1 MSKRMPKLVW
11 LMPVLSIMSATPAF
25 ADGAIKQTKGDFE
38 DKFRQLEEVL
48 PTPNVYR
55 NAAGEPGHQ
64 YWQQQVDYDIDV
76 TLDEEKRRIDASEE
90 IVYHNNAPDTLK
102 YLWIQLDQNKFRD
115 DSMSALTTTF
125 GGIGNRGPATS
136 AASGSSPAKLSM
148 GAIRRQQFVDDNELG
163 YQIKKVTD
171 GRGKPL
177 HYVIVGTLM
186 RVDLAEPLKPGK
198 KTELNIDFGYNIVEE
213 DAVSAR
219 SGYEHFPDDEREG
232 GNDIFLLAQWF
243 PRLAAYTDYEAWT
256 NKEFIGR
263 GEFTLEFGD
272 YEVSMTV
279 PADHIV
285 SSTGVLQN
293 PRDVLTSEQRDRLE
307 EAEDADRP
315 VFIVTP
321 EEALENEKE
330 GTSDTK
336 TWHFKAD
343 NVRDFA
349 WASSRKFMWDAKGV
363 KQGGPQK
370 HVMAMSFW
378 PKEGG
383 DLWKK
388 YSTESIVHTL
398 EVYNRFTFNY
408 PYPTAQSVNGP
419 VGGMEY
425 PMITFNGPRT
435 ELQDDGSRTYSL
447 AEKRFLIGVV
457 IHEVGH
463 TYFPMI
469 VNSDE
474 RQWTWMDEGL
484 NSFLDGVAGREWD
497 PDIPWGVEPRDVT
510 GYMKSQTQVPI
521 MTQSDSVL
529 RLGPNAYTKPA
540 VALNILR
547 ETILG
552 RELFDFAF
560 KEYAQRWMF
569 KRPTPSDF
577 FRTMEEASGVDLD
590 WFWRGWFYTTDHVDI
605 SLDKVYKL
613 RLDTED
619 PDIDYARERQ
629 FEKDK
634 PMSLTVERNKDE
646 GRKLW
651 VERFPDITDFYDEN
665 DQFTV
670 TNKERNKYQSWLK
683 KLEPWERKAFERA
696 IEEDK
701 NYYVMEFSNV
711 GGLVMPIIL
720 EMTFADGTK
729 EMMRIPAEIWR
740 RTPKAVSK
748 LVVTDKDKELVSVT
762 VDPRWETADVDVE
775 NNHYPRQIIPSRIEA
790 YKSSSTKTGA
800 RRDIMQDIKTELKT
814 DDEDGEKK
822 EGDDN

>member
-1 MSKRMPKLVW
+1 MRRILLALCALTLLPISTLH
-11 LMPVLSIMSATPAF
+11 
-25 ADGAIKQTKGDFE
+25 ADAIKQTKGNFE
-38 DKFRQLEEVL
+38 DKFRQLDEVL

-64 YWQQQVDYDIDV
+64 YWQQQVDYTIAARLIEDQRRLEATQDI
-76 TLDEEKRRIDASEE
+76 T
-90 IVYHNNAPDTLK
+90 YYNNSPDTLK
-102 YLWIQLDQNKFRD
+102 YLWVQLDQNKFKD

-125 GGIGNRGPATS
+125 GGIGNRGPGTKSISDDEPAQISLS
-136 AASGSSPAKLSM
+136 AL
-148 GAIRRQQFVDDNELG
+148 RRQQFVDDTELG
-163 YQIKKVTD
+163 YTISRVVD
-171 GRGKPL
+171 GLGNTL
-177 HYVIVGTLM
+177 SYTTVGTLM
-186 RVDLAEPLKPGK
+186 RVDLLTPLKSGER
-198 KTELNIDFGYNIVEE
+198 TRFTMDFAFNIVEE

-219 SGYEHFPDDEREG
+219 AGYEHFPDDAREG

-263 GEFTLEFGD
+263 GEFTLEFGNYD
-272 YEVSMTV
+272 VSLTV

-285 SSTGVLQN
+285 SATGVLQN
-293 PRDVLTSEQRDRLE
+293 PKDVLTEEQQRRLDQAKT
-307 EAEDADRP
+307 AERT
-315 VFIVTP
+315 VFVVTE
-321 EEALENEKE
+321 EEALENEKA
-330 GTSDTK
+330 GTSDSK
-336 TWHFKAD
+336 TWRFTAK

-349 WASSRKFMWDAKGV
+349 WASSRKFMWDARGYQ
-363 KQGGPQK
+363 QGGDVMPV
-370 HVMAMSFW
+370 VMAMSFF

-388 YSTESIVHTL
+388 YSTESIIHTMD
-398 EVYNRFTFNY
+398 VYTRFSFDY
-408 PYPTAQSVNGP
+408 PYPVAQSVNGP

-435 ELQDDGSRTYSL
+435 ELQDDGSRTYSQ

-463 TYFPMI
+463 IYFPMI

-497 PDIPWGVEPRDVT
+497 PTIPWGVEPRDIT
-510 GYMKSQTQVPI
+510 GYMKSSVQVPI

-540 VALNILR
+540 AALNILR

-560 KEYAQRWMF
+560 KEYAQRWMY

-605 SLDKVYKL
+605 SIDRVYQL
-613 RLDTED
+613 RLDTQD
-619 PDIDYARERQ
+619 PDIDFARERQ
-629 FEKDK
+629 EELDK
-634 PMSLTVERNKDE
+634 PKSLTDERNKAE
-646 GRKLW
+646 GKELW
-651 VERFPDITDFYDEN
+651 VDRFSDISDFYDEN
-665 DQFTV
+665 DRFTV
-670 TNKERNKYQSWLK
+670 TNKERNSYKKFLK
-683 KLEPWERKAFERA
+683 DLKPWERKALERA
-696 IEEDK
+696 VAEDK
-701 NYYVMEFSNV
+701 NYYVMDFSNH

-720 EMTFADGTK
+720 EMTFTDGSTD
-729 EMMRIPAEIWR
+729 MMRIPAEIWR

-748 LVVTDKDKELVSVT
+748 LIITDKELASVT
-762 VDPRWETADVDVE
+762 VDPRWETADVDTQ
-775 NNHYPRQIIPSRIEA
+775 NNHYPRKIIKSRIES
-790 YKSSSTKTGA
+790 YKSKPRSGKVY
-800 RRDIMQDIKTELKT
+800 RDIMHDSTTELKT
-814 DDEDGEKK
+814 EDDDATED
-822 EGDDN
+822 EGSSDDNEG

>member
-1 MSKRMPKLVW
+1 
-11 LMPVLSIMSATPAF
+11 
-25 ADGAIKQTKGDFE
+25 
-38 DKFRQLEEVL
+38 
-48 PTPNVYR
+48 
-55 NAAGEPGHQ
+55 
-64 YWQQQVDYDIDV
+64 
-76 TLDEEKRRIDASEE
+76 
-90 IVYHNNAPDTLK
+90 
-102 YLWIQLDQNKFRD
+102 
-115 DSMSALTTTF
+115 
-125 GGIGNRGPATS
+125 
-136 AASGSSPAKLSM
+136 
-148 GAIRRQQFVDDNELG
+148 
-163 YQIKKVTD
+163 
-171 GRGKPL
+171 
-177 HYVIVGTLM
+177 
-186 RVDLAEPLKPGK
+186 
-198 KTELNIDFGYNIVEE
+198 
-213 DAVSAR
+213 
-219 SGYEHFPDDEREG
+219 
-232 GNDIFLLAQWF
+232 
-243 PRLAAYTDYEAWT
+243 
-256 NKEFIGR
+256 
-263 GEFTLEFGD
+263 
-272 YEVSMTV
+272 
-279 PADHIV
+279 
-285 SSTGVLQN
+285 
-293 PRDVLTSEQRDRLE
+293 
-307 EAEDADRP
+307 
-315 VFIVTP
+315 
-321 EEALENEKE
+321 
-330 GTSDTK
+330 
-336 TWHFKAD
+336 
-343 NVRDFA
+343 
-349 WASSRKFMWDAKGV
+349 
-363 KQGGPQK
+363 
-370 HVMAMSFW
+370 
-378 PKEGG
+378 
-383 DLWKK
+383 
-388 YSTESIVHTL
+388 
-398 EVYNRFTFNY
+398 
-408 PYPTAQSVNGP
+408 
-419 VGGMEY
+419 EY

-457 IHEVGH
+457 IHEIGH
-463 TYFPMI
+463 NYFPMI

-560 KEYAQRWMF
+560 KEYAERWMF

-634 PMSLTVERNKDE
+634 PMSLTVERNKEE

-696 IEEDK
+696 VEEDK

-790 YKSSSTKTGA
+790 YKSKRTKTGA

-814 DDEDGEKK
+814 DEDEDGEKK

>member
-1 MSKRMPKLVW
+1 M
-11 LMPVLSIMSATPAF
+11 I
-25 ADGAIKQTKGDFE
+25 
-38 DKFRQLEEVL
+38 
-48 PTPNVYR
+48 
-55 NAAGEPGHQ
+55 
-64 YWQQQVDYDIDV
+64 
-76 TLDEEKRRIDASEE
+76 
-90 IVYHNNAPDTLK
+90 
-102 YLWIQLDQNKFRD
+102 
-115 DSMSALTTTF
+115 
-125 GGIGNRGPATS
+125 
-136 AASGSSPAKLSM
+136 
-148 GAIRRQQFVDDNELG
+148 
-163 YQIKKVTD
+163 
-171 GRGKPL
+171 
-177 HYVIVGTLM
+177 
-186 RVDLAEPLKPGK
+186 
-198 KTELNIDFGYNIVEE
+198 
-213 DAVSAR
+213 
-219 SGYEHFPDDEREG
+219 
-232 GNDIFLLAQWF
+232 
-243 PRLAAYTDYEAWT
+243 
-256 NKEFIGR
+256 
-263 GEFTLEFGD
+263 
-272 YEVSMTV
+272 
-279 PADHIV
+279 
-285 SSTGVLQN
+285 
-293 PRDVLTSEQRDRLE
+293 
-307 EAEDADRP
+307 
-315 VFIVTP
+315 
-321 EEALENEKE
+321 
-330 GTSDTK
+330 
-336 TWHFKAD
+336 
-343 NVRDFA
+343 
-349 WASSRKFMWDAKGV
+349 
-363 KQGGPQK
+363 
-370 HVMAMSFW
+370 
-378 PKEGG
+378 
-383 DLWKK
+383 
-388 YSTESIVHTL
+388 
-398 EVYNRFTFNY
+398 
-408 PYPTAQSVNGP
+408 SVNGP
-419 VGGMEY
+419 VHGMEY

>member
-1 MSKRMPKLVW
+1 MLIYLP
-11 LMPVLSIMSATPAF
+11 SANA
-25 ADGAIKQTKGDFE
+25 AIKQTKGDFE
-38 DKFRQLEEVL
+38 DKFRQLDEVL

-76 TLDEEKRRIDASEE
+76 KLLEGERRIEASET
-90 IVYHNNAPDTLK
+90 ITYHNNSPDTLK

-125 GGIGNRGPATS
+125 GGIGNRGPATQ
-136 AASGSSPAKLSM
+136 AASGNKPAQLSM
-148 GAIRRQQFVDDNELG
+148 GALRRQQFVDDNELG
-163 YQIKKVTD
+163 YTISRVEDKSGNDLRHTT
-171 GRGKPL
+171 
-177 HYVIVGTLM
+177 VGTLM
-186 RVDLAEPLKPGK
+186 RVDLAAPLKPGK
-198 KTELNIDFGYNIVEE
+198 KVTFDIDFAFNIVEE

-219 SGYEHFPDDEREG
+219 AGYEHFPDDEREG

-263 GEFTLEFGD
+263 GEFTLEFGN
-272 YEVSMTV
+272 YEVDITV

-285 SSTGVLQN
+285 SSTGELQN
-293 PRDVLTSEQRDRLE
+293 PKDVLTKTQRERLKK
-307 EAEDADRP
+307 AEKADRI
-315 VFIVTP
+315 VFVVTP
-321 EEALENEKE
+321 EEAIENEKE
-330 GTSDTK
+330 GTSKLK
-336 TWHFKAD
+336 TWTFKAK

-349 WASSRKFMWDAKGV
+349 WASSRKFAWDARGYQ
-363 KQGGPQK
+363 QGGDTQPL
-370 HVMAMSFW
+370 VMAMSFY

-383 DLWKK
+383 ELWQK
-388 YSTESIVHTL
+388 YSTESIIHTMD
-398 EVYNRFTFNY
+398 VYSRFSFDY
-408 PYPTAQSVNGP
+408 PYPVAQSVNGP

-463 TYFPMI
+463 IYFPMT

-497 PDIPWGVEPRDVT
+497 PTIPWGVEPRDIT

-540 VALNILR
+540 AALNILR

-590 WFWRGWFYTTDHVDI
+590 WFWRGWFYSTDHVDI
-605 SLDKVYKL
+605 SLDSVYKL
-613 RLDTED
+613 RLNTED
-619 PDIDYARERQ
+619 PDIDFTRER
-629 FEKDK
+629 EAEMDK
-634 PMSLTVERNKDE
+634 PKSLTDIRNKQE
-646 GRKLW
+646 GKELW
-651 VERFPDITDFYDEN
+651 VDRFDDISDFYDEN
-665 DQFTV
+665 DRYTV
-670 TNKERNKYQSWLK
+670 TNKERNKYK
-683 KLEPWERKAFERA
+683 KFMDKLEPWERAAFERA
-696 IEEDK
+696 VKEDK
-701 NYYVMEFSNV
+701 NYYVLDFSNK

-720 EMTFADGTK
+720 ELAFEDGTT
-729 EMMRIPAEIWR
+729 EEMRIPAEIWR
-740 RTPKAVSK
+740 RTPKAVTK
-748 LVVTDKDKELVSVT
+748 LVVTDKDKVLVGVT
-762 VDPRWETADVDVE
+762 VDPHWETADVDVE
-775 NNHYPRQIIPSRIEA
+775 NNHYPRRIIPSRIEA
-790 YKSSSTKTGA
+790 YKNKPRSTYEY
-800 RRDIMQDIKTELKT
+800 RDLMQDSKTELKT
-814 DDEDGEKK
+814 DDDEDG
-822 EGDDN
+822 DDK